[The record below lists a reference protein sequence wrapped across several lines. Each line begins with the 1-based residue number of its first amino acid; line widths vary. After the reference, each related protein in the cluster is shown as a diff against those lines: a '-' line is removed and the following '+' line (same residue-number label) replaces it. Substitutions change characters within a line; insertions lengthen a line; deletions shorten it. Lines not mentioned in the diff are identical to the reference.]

1 MAAARALLGRP
12 ELVVADE
19 PTSALD
25 HDARESFLRLLMQEC
40 AAHGTTLLF
49 VSHDPTLG
57 ALFDRELQLHEINN
71 AA

>member
-1 MAAARALLGRP
+1 
-12 ELVVADE
+12 
-19 PTSALD
+19 
-25 HDARESFLRLLMQEC
+25 MQEC

-57 ALFDRELQLHEINN
+57 ALFDRQYSLPELN